1 MLAEKDRLVIQAR
14 VDALQD
20 RMNESMQDEKN
31 HHAEYVLCWWDML
44 VALVVVVVV
53 VVVVFVMLLSNQLY
67 DYIV

>member
-44 VALVVVVVV
+44 VALVVVA
-53 VVVVFVMLLSNQLY
+53 VVVFVMLLSNQLY

>member
-1 MLAEKDRLVIQAR
+1 VLAEKDRLVIQAR

-44 VALVVVVVV
+44 VALVVVA
-53 VVVVFVMLLSNQLY
+53 VVVFVMLLSNQLY

>member
-14 VDALQD
+14 VDVLQD

-53 VVVVFVMLLSNQLY
+53 VVVFVMLLSNQLY

>member
-1 MLAEKDRLVIQAR
+1 VLAEKDRLVIQAR

-53 VVVVFVMLLSNQLY
+53 VFVMLLSNQLY

>member
-1 MLAEKDRLVIQAR
+1 VLAEKDRLVIQAR

-44 VALVVVVVV
+44 VALVVVVVA
-53 VVVVFVMLLSNQLY
+53 VVVFVMLLSNQLY

>member
-1 MLAEKDRLVIQAR
+1 VLAEKDRLVIQAR
-14 VDALQD
+14 VDVLQD

-44 VALVVVVVV
+44 VAIVVVVVA
-53 VVVVFVMLLSNQLY
+53 VVVFVMLLSNQLY

>member
-14 VDALQD
+14 VNVLQD

-44 VALVVVVVV
+44 VALVVV
-53 VVVVFVMLLSNQLY
+53 Y
-67 DYIV
+67 GE

>member
-1 MLAEKDRLVIQAR
+1 VLAEKDRLVIQAR

-53 VVVVFVMLLSNQLY
+53 VVFVMLLSNQLY